1 MRADQRGVSAVIG
14 EILLVAITVVL
25 VAFLFSLA
33 TSLTSLTISPQPAL
47 EFGPYAFHDGKVSF
61 PVAGVTRP
69 FPATRYSVNLIVDGV
84 VGSPQTLRASS
95 ELLAVAVGG
104 GSYLVTWTDVGG
116 EGNLGAG
123 DTFLVSCAGA
133 ALPSH
138 ASFRFVLLWS
148 DGSQVQSLDWTT

>member
-14 EILLVAITVVL
+14 EIFLVAITVVL

-33 TSLTSLTISPQPAL
+33 TSLTTQTISPQPAL
-47 EFGPYAFHDGKVSF
+47 EFGPYTVHDGNVSF

-69 FPATRYSVNLIVDGV
+69 FPATRYGVNLIVDGK
-84 VGSPQTLRASS
+84 VGSPQALRASS
-95 ELLAVAVGG
+95 EPVAIAVGG

-123 DTFLVSCAGA
+123 DTFLVSDSGA
-133 ALPSH
+133 PLASH
-138 ASFRFVLLWS
+138 TSFRFVLLWS